1 MKKLI
6 VFLLII
12 MCVNSTAYAKEITLI
27 DKTNFIECNEAMIL
41 ECKNE
46 YITEIKDI
54 FVGEFVITAYCPCR
68 SCCGAYSN
76 PSNPKTASG
85 TIATSNHTI
94 AADTNILPFGT
105 EVIIDGQVYVVE
117 DVGGGVNG
125 NHIDMFFDSHSEAL
139 DFGKKIEKV
148 YTQEEVVRVLKPVDF
163 REYILITGDLMK
175 RKIAESYY
183 DKDNGNVAWKNRTG
197 NILATR
203 KKNLDGLYENRVDEN
218 IYEEWKRGR

>member
-6 VFLLII
+6 VFLLIV
-12 MCVNSTAYAKEITLI
+12 MCVNNTAYAKEIRLI
-27 DKTNFIECNEAMIL
+27 NKTNFIECSEATTL
-41 ECKNE
+41 KCKNE
-46 YITEIKDI
+46 YVTEIKDI
-54 FVGEFVITAYCPCR
+54 FVGEFIITAYCPC
-68 SCCGAYSN
+68 SICCGEYSN

-85 TIATSNHTI
+85 AIATSNHTI
-94 AADTNILPFGT
+94 AADIDILPFRT
-105 EVIIDGQVYVVE
+105 KVIINGQVYVVE
-117 DVGGGVNG
+117 DVGGGVTG

-139 DFGKKIEKV
+139 NFGKKIEKV

-183 DKDNGNVAWKNRTG
+183 DKDSGNVTWKNRIG

-203 KKNLDGLYENRVDEN
+203 KKNRDGLYENRVDEN
-218 IYEEWKRGR
+218 VYDEWKRER